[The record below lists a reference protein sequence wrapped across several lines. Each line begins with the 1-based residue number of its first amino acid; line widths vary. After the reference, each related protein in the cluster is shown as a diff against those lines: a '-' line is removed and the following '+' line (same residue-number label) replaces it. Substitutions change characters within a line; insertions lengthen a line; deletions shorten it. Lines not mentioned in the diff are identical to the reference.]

1 MFLKKITEKIP
12 KLSIRAKITIWYT
25 AAIIIL
31 SAIVITAMS
40 SLSRDMIKRDIS
52 MRVNREVEEYSRML
66 SRPDSMQPGK
76 KKQSLPFYEQGVHL
90 AVYDNNGTLIAG
102 NIPFESVNES
112 DFADGQFDNISDS
125 SGEYYVL
132 TKAIHGMGKDDT
144 LWLRGA
150 ASVTEE
156 SYSLSSSMRMNV
168 IITIILA
175 AAASFGGF
183 IILGRAMAPVKK
195 ITQTA
200 QRISESS
207 DLSQRI
213 KIGSGGDEIH
223 ELAQTFDNMLDR
235 IEQTFEREKQFTS
248 DASHELR
255 TPVAVILSE
264 CEYMADCSL
273 TAEEY
278 REAAASVKDQA
289 EKMSRLINELLT
301 ISRMERNAIKLDTE
315 ETDVSELLNFVCDE
329 QEELHNK
336 DIVLTRDITPDIC
349 AYADRLMLMR
359 LFINLISNAYSY
371 GKENGHIHVSLSID
385 GNTIKVSVKDDGIGI
400 SAENLSKIWERFYQ
414 ADPARTPDRN
424 GSSGL
429 GLPIAKMIATLH
441 NGNISVSSK
450 IGEGSE
456 FIFTFPANIKKSAK

>member
-1 MFLKKITEKIP
+1 MLLKKMTEKIHN
-12 KLSIRAKITIWYT
+12 LSIRAKITIWYT

-40 SLSRDMIKRDIS
+40 SLSLDMIKRDIS

-66 SRPDSMQPGK
+66 SRPNNLPGNK
-76 KKQSLPFYEQGVHL
+76 KPALSFYEQGVHL
-90 AVYDNNGTLIAG
+90 AVYDSDGTLLAG
-102 NIPFESVNES
+102 NIPFESVHES
-112 DFADGQFDNISDS
+112 DFSDGHFDKISDS

-132 TKAIHGMGKDDT
+132 TKAIHVMGKDNT

-150 ASVTEE
+150 ASVTDE
-156 SYSLSSSMRMNV
+156 SYSLSSTMRMNV

-213 KIGSGGDEIH
+213 KIGGGGDEIH
-223 ELAQTFDNMLDR
+223 ELAQTFDSMLDR

-278 REAAASVKDQA
+278 REAADSVKDQA

-301 ISRMERNAIKLDTE
+301 ISRMERNTIKLDFE
-315 ETDVSELLNFVCDE
+315 ETDISELLNFVCDE
-329 QEELHNK
+329 QEELHNGS
-336 DIVLTRDITPDIC
+336 IILTRNIAPDIS
-349 AYADRLMLMR
+349 AYSDRLMIMR

-371 GKENGHIHVSLSID
+371 GKENGHINVSLD
-385 GNTIKVSVKDDGIGI
+385 TDKNNIKVSVKDDGIGI
-400 SAENLSKIWERFYQ
+400 STENLPKIWERFYQ
-414 ADPARTPDRN
+414 ADPARTSDRN

-429 GLPIAKMIATLH
+429 GLPIAKMIAALH
-441 NGNISVSSK
+441 HGNISVSSQ
-450 IGEGSE
+450 IGKGSE
-456 FIFTFPANIKKSAK
+456 FIFTFPSNMKKSAK

>member
-1 MFLKKITEKIP
+1 MLLKKMTEKIHN
-12 KLSIRAKITIWYT
+12 LSIRAKITIWYT

-40 SLSRDMIKRDIS
+40 SLSLDMIKRDIS

-66 SRPDSMQPGK
+66 SRPNNLPGNK
-76 KKQSLPFYEQGVHL
+76 KPALSFYEQGVHL
-90 AVYDNNGTLIAG
+90 AVYDSDGTLLAG
-102 NIPFESVNES
+102 NIPFESVHES
-112 DFADGQFDNISDS
+112 DFSDGHFDKISDS

-132 TKAIHGMGKDDT
+132 TKAIHVMGKDNT

-150 ASVTEE
+150 ASVTDE
-156 SYSLSSSMRMNV
+156 SYSLSSTMRMNV

-213 KIGSGGDEIH
+213 KIGGGGDEIH
-223 ELAQTFDNMLDR
+223 ELAQTFDSMLDR

-278 REAAASVKDQA
+278 REAADSVKDQA

-301 ISRMERNAIKLDTE
+301 ISRMERNTIKLDFE
-315 ETDVSELLNFVCDE
+315 ETDISELLNFVCDE
-329 QEELHNK
+329 QEELHNGS
-336 DIVLTRDITPDIC
+336 IILTRNIAPDIS
-349 AYADRLMLMR
+349 AYSDRLMIMR

-371 GKENGHIHVSLSID
+371 GKENGHINVSLD
-385 GNTIKVSVKDDGIGI
+385 TDKNNIKVSVKDDGIGI
-400 SAENLSKIWERFYQ
+400 STENLPKIWERFYQ
-414 ADPARTPDRN
+414 ADPARTSDRN

-429 GLPIAKMIATLH
+429 GLPIAKMIAALH
-441 NGNISVSSK
+441 HGNISGSSQ
-450 IGEGSE
+450 IGKGCE
-456 FIFTFPANIKKSAK
+456 FIFTFPSNMKKSAK

>member
-1 MFLKKITEKIP
+1 MLLKKMTEKIHN
-12 KLSIRAKITIWYT
+12 LSIRAKITIWYT

-40 SLSRDMIKRDIS
+40 SLSLNMIKRDIS

-66 SRPDSMQPGK
+66 SRPNNLPGNK
-76 KKQSLPFYEQGVHL
+76 KPALSFYEQGVHL
-90 AVYDNNGTLIAG
+90 AVYDSDGTLLAG
-102 NIPFESVNES
+102 NIPFESVHES
-112 DFADGQFDNISDS
+112 DFSDGHFDKISDS
-125 SGEYYVL
+125 CGEYYVL
-132 TKAIHGMGKDDT
+132 TKAIHVMGKDNT

-150 ASVTEE
+150 ASVTDE
-156 SYSLSSSMRMNV
+156 SYSLSSTMRMNV

-213 KIGSGGDEIH
+213 KIGGGGDEIH
-223 ELAQTFDNMLDR
+223 ELAQTFDSMLDR

-278 REAAASVKDQA
+278 REAADSVKDQA

-301 ISRMERNAIKLDTE
+301 ISRMERNTIKLDFE
-315 ETDVSELLNFVCDE
+315 ETDISELLNFVCDE
-329 QEELHNK
+329 QEELHNGS
-336 DIVLTRDITPDIC
+336 IILTRNIAPDIS
-349 AYADRLMLMR
+349 AYSDRLMIMR

-371 GKENGHIHVSLSID
+371 GKENGHINVSLD
-385 GNTIKVSVKDDGIGI
+385 TDKNNIKVSVKDDGIGI
-400 SAENLSKIWERFYQ
+400 STENLPKIWERFYQ
-414 ADPARTPDRN
+414 ADPARTSDRN

-429 GLPIAKMIATLH
+429 GLPIAKMIAALH
-441 NGNISVSSK
+441 HGNISVSSQ
-450 IGEGSE
+450 IGKGSE
-456 FIFTFPANIKKSAK
+456 FIFTFPSNMKKSAK

>member
-1 MFLKKITEKIP
+1 MLLKKMTEKIHN
-12 KLSIRAKITIWYT
+12 LSIRAKITIWYT

-40 SLSRDMIKRDIS
+40 SLSLDMIKRDIS

-66 SRPDSMQPGK
+66 SRPNNLPGNK
-76 KKQSLPFYEQGVHL
+76 KPALSFYEQGVHL
-90 AVYDNNGTLIAG
+90 AVYDSDGTLLAG
-102 NIPFESVNES
+102 NIPFESVHES
-112 DFADGQFDNISDS
+112 DFSDGHFDKISDS
-125 SGEYYVL
+125 SGEYYGL
-132 TKAIHGMGKDDT
+132 TKAIHVMGKDNT

-150 ASVTEE
+150 ASVTDE
-156 SYSLSSSMRMNV
+156 SYSLSSTMRMNV

-213 KIGSGGDEIH
+213 KIGGGGDEIH
-223 ELAQTFDNMLDR
+223 ELAQTFDSMLDR

-278 REAAASVKDQA
+278 REAADSVKDQA

-301 ISRMERNAIKLDTE
+301 ISRMERNTIKLDFE
-315 ETDVSELLNFVCDE
+315 ETDISELLNFVCDE
-329 QEELHNK
+329 QEELHNGS
-336 DIVLTRDITPDIC
+336 IILTRNIAPDIS
-349 AYADRLMLMR
+349 AYSDRLMIMR

-371 GKENGHIHVSLSID
+371 GKENGHINVSLD
-385 GNTIKVSVKDDGIGI
+385 TDKNNIKVSVKDDGIGI
-400 SAENLSKIWERFYQ
+400 STENLPKIRERFYQ
-414 ADPARTPDRN
+414 ADPARTSDRN

-429 GLPIAKMIATLH
+429 GLPIAKMIAALH
-441 NGNISVSSK
+441 HGNISVSSQ
-450 IGEGSE
+450 IGKGSE
-456 FIFTFPANIKKSAK
+456 FIFTFPSNMKKSAK

>member
-1 MFLKKITEKIP
+1 MLLKKMTEKIHN
-12 KLSIRAKITIWYT
+12 LSIRAKITIWYT

-40 SLSRDMIKRDIS
+40 SLSLDMIKRDIS

-66 SRPDSMQPGK
+66 SRPNNLPGNK
-76 KKQSLPFYEQGVHL
+76 KPALSFYEQGVHL
-90 AVYDNNGTLIAG
+90 AVYDSDGTLLAG
-102 NIPFESVNES
+102 NIPFESVHES
-112 DFADGQFDNISDS
+112 DFSDGHFDKISDS

-132 TKAIHGMGKDDT
+132 TKAIHVMGKDNT

-150 ASVTEE
+150 ASVTDE
-156 SYSLSSSMRMNV
+156 SYSLSSTMRMNV

-213 KIGSGGDEIH
+213 KIGGGGDEIH
-223 ELAQTFDNMLDR
+223 ELAQTFDSMLDR

-278 REAAASVKDQA
+278 REAADSVKDQA

-301 ISRMERNAIKLDTE
+301 ISRMERNTIKLDFE
-315 ETDVSELLNFVCDE
+315 ETDISELLNFVCDE
-329 QEELHNK
+329 QEELHNGS
-336 DIVLTRDITPDIC
+336 IILTRNIAPDIS
-349 AYADRLMLMR
+349 AYSDRLTIMR

-371 GKENGHIHVSLSID
+371 GKENGHINVSLD
-385 GNTIKVSVKDDGIGI
+385 TDKNNIKVSVKDDGIGI
-400 SAENLSKIWERFYQ
+400 STENLPKIWERFYQ
-414 ADPARTPDRN
+414 ADPARTSDRN

-429 GLPIAKMIATLH
+429 GLPIAKMIAALH
-441 NGNISVSSK
+441 HGNISVSSQ
-450 IGEGSE
+450 IGKGSE
-456 FIFTFPANIKKSAK
+456 FIFTFPSNMKKSAK

>member
-1 MFLKKITEKIP
+1 MLLKKMTEKIHN
-12 KLSIRAKITIWYT
+12 LSIRAKITIWYT

-40 SLSRDMIKRDIS
+40 SLSLDMIKRDIS
-52 MRVNREVEEYSRML
+52 MRVNREVEEYSHML
-66 SRPDSMQPGK
+66 SRPNNQPGNK
-76 KKQSLPFYEQGVHL
+76 KPALSFYEQGVHL
-90 AVYDNNGTLIAG
+90 AVYDSDGTLLAG
-102 NIPFESVNES
+102 NIPFESVYES
-112 DFADGQFDNISDS
+112 DFSDGHFDKISDS

-132 TKAIHGMGKDDT
+132 TKAIHVMGKDNT

-150 ASVTEE
+150 ASVTDE

-213 KIGSGGDEIH
+213 EIGGGGDEIH
-223 ELAQTFDNMLDR
+223 ELAQTFDSMLDR

-278 REAAASVKDQA
+278 REAADSVKDQA

-301 ISRMERNAIKLDTE
+301 ISRMERNTIKLEYE
-315 ETDVSELLNFVCDE
+315 ETDISELLNFVCDE
-329 QEELHNK
+329 QEELHNGS
-336 DIVLTRDITPDIC
+336 IILIRNIAPDIS
-349 AYADRLMLMR
+349 AYADRLMIMR

-371 GKENGHIHVSLSID
+371 GKENGHINVSLDTD
-385 GNTIKVSVKDDGIGI
+385 GNNIKVSVKDDGIGI
-400 SAENLSKIWERFYQ
+400 SAENLPKIWERFYQ
-414 ADPARTPDRN
+414 ADPARTSDRN

-441 NGNISVSSK
+441 HGNISVSSQ
-450 IGEGSE
+450 IGKGSE
-456 FIFTFPANIKKSAK
+456 FIFTFPSNIKKSAK